1 MSQCK
6 ERVWVVGLTSVRL
19 ERTSIRKLYDIIIK
33 NIKMYVFKNIHNPD
47 YHPPPS
53 WWHPFW
59 WLKKPLLTIQDTH

>member
-6 ERVWVVGLTSVRL
+6 ERVGVVTSVRL

-47 YHPPPS
+47 YHPPPPPS
-53 WWHPFW
+53 W
-59 WLKKPLLTIQDTH
+59 